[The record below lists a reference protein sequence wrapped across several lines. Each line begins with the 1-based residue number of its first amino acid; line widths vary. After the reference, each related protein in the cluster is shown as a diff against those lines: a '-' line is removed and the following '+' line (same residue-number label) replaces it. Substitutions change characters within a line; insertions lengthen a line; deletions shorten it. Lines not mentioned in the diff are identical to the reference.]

1 MLPINVKFQEQISID
16 CNNLFLS
23 MKSRVHTEYHDSM
36 HVSREP
42 PYLVSSLYSS
52 KAWMVTASSVC
63 FWKNWAFSLS
73 MEMAEMF
80 SAVTGVE

>member
-1 MLPINVKFQEQISID
+1 MVPINFKIQELITIKR
-16 CNNLFLS
+16 NNLFLS

-52 KAWMVTASSVC
+52 KAWMVAVSSVC
-63 FWKNWAFSLS
+63 FWRNWAFNLS
-73 MEMAEMF
+73 MDMAEMF